1 MPPNRLGLNH
11 EGYGGARIDPSVE
24 LAKALKLANQQGW
37 IHRRLPLT
45 SLPGIALD
53 YFERRLTAPKASVFI
68 SAGIHGDEPAST
80 LALIQLMADDLLNKS
95 YHYVLFPCL
104 NPRGMSLGQRQ
115 TPEGADLN
123 RDYLHQLTEEV
134 RTQLASIDSMHPFDL
149 ALFLHEDWEANG
161 FYLYELL
168 DKESQSSIG
177 DGILNEVARHAPL
190 EMATVI
196 DGREASNGLIQ
207 APFDP
212 CSRHDWPE
220 AFYFMNR
227 GTPHCLTLEAPSD
240 FELKHRVHWLQVGV
254 RAALEQLHT

>member
-1 MPPNRLGLNH
+1 M
-11 EGYGGARIDPSVE
+11 
-24 LAKALKLANQQGW
+24 
-37 IHRRLPLT
+37 
-45 SLPGIALD
+45 
-53 YFERRLTAPKASVFI
+53 
-68 SAGIHGDEPAST
+68 
-80 LALIQLMADDLLNKS
+80 
-95 YHYVLFPCL
+95 
-104 NPRGMSLGQRQ
+104 GQRQ
-115 TPEGADLN
+115 TPDGADLN

-207 APFDP
+207 APFNP

-254 RAALEQLHT
+254 RAALEQLHTRALLGPYTPPNPPSFTLLTIHPDSHRTVINQCHLHVCAEYTGHHRTADCRF